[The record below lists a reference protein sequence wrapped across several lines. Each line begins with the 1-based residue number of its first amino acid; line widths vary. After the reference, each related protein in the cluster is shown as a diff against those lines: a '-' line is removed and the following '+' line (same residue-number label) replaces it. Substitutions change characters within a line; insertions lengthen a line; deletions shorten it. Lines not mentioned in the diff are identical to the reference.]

1 MKKREKSM
9 SLYNDNINF
18 LKKNYPYVKWNIEQ
32 EVESNTH
39 EICVMEDR
47 KKDAM
52 LGVMI
57 DDHVWMF
64 GSCYDAEMAA
74 EYWVNQFENV
84 NYRTMFVIMGIGNG
98 IYIRKLTEKYPEN
111 YVIVCEPDMEL
122 FAAYLE
128 TQRMDMDFSD
138 KVFLAAGEN
147 VEAIYME
154 LMYKLINYDNKKE
167 IKYVVIP
174 NYQNVNQQ
182 LVVFYKKKYR
192 DSIERVVITRNTII
206 VDEET
211 RAENQLRNMFYF
223 YKQFSLGQLYDAVKG
238 IEPKKRAAIVVAA
251 GPSLDKNIAE
261 LKKAQN
267 KAFIMVVDTALKTVI
282 KAGIKPDLAIMI
294 DPAKD
299 PQLFQKEEIR
309 DLPLCVSICGN
320 HKIIEAHKGE
330 LFFPTGE
337 TTMTETLMK
346 KYEKGIYTV
355 PTGGSVAN
363 NAFSIVELMGFG
375 TIILVGQDL
384 AYPNGQIHTSAA
396 YDDEQNIEV
405 SDSKYFQ
412 VEDIYGGKV
421 YTEANMDCY
430 RKWYE
435 EQININ
441 PQIRVI
447 DATEGGAKIHGT
459 EIMTLREAISLTC
472 DGKEDLDY
480 KNLIKPTKTMF
491 SREQQTEIEQYFI
504 NVEFK
509 LENLKKLLKEQKEN
523 YNQLEKIEMKKQQ
536 MGGKYKKL
544 VKKTAKNT
552 KKIEENELMDF
563 LQLYKNIVEYRVIDN
578 LNNDQDKKLSE
589 SIKAVRGGKMLCET
603 YIENIETVKTKWHEL
618 LIENH
623 LIEK

>member
-1 MKKREKSM
+1 M